1 MQIYVNKIKNRI
13 FFKTNTDCKLELLRK
28 ETMKLLESVKQI
40 IDKDKNN
47 ENLLK
52 SESVEVA
59 LMHCNVVKSDYQQAS
74 KVMFSFVPNK
84 QFGQLVNISPH
95 PMIMLN
101 TINTELSFIDVC
113 FTEQSSK
120 SVEIEYNV
128 SMIFVVR

>member
-1 MQIYVNKIKNRI
+1 MQVRVIEKRN
-13 FFKTNTDCKLELLRK
+13 
-28 ETMKLLESVKQI
+28 MKLLESVKQI